1 MRVLYVTFFA
11 VALDQVTKFFVKGL
25 KIESLGISIPGMPY
39 GSSKQLIGDYVKLT
53 FIENPGMA
61 FGIDVGPKMFLTI
74 FTIGASLLI
83 LYYIFKHR
91 HDGLLIRLSLAFIL
105 AGALGNLIDR
115 TFYGVIYGYA
125 PLFHGRVVD
134 FVQVEFWDF
143 TFLGKTYTTWPIFN
157 VADVSVTL
165 GFLIIL
171 FFHKKIFKE
180 EQPEVIGTDGSTVS
194 GSSLPLDDKD
204 VNTSGEQNVL
214 NNNGSEISIED
225 TKRNPAQGTAGT
237 EEAKD
242 R

>member
-1 MRVLYVTFFA
+1 MRVLYATLFFVIA
-11 VALDQVTKFFVKGL
+11 DQVTKFFVKGL
-25 KIESLGISIPGMPY
+25 KIEWLGISLPGMPY
-39 GSSKQLIGDYVKLT
+39 GSSKQVFGNFVKFT

-61 FGIDVGPKMFLTI
+61 FGINVLTV
-74 FTIGASLLI
+74 FTILASLVI

-91 HDGLLIRLSLAFIL
+91 HDSFMLRLALALIL

-115 TFYGVIYGYA
+115 SFYGLIYGYA

-165 GFLIIL
+165 GFLIIIL
-171 FFHKKIFKE
+171 FNKKIFKTE
-180 EQPEVIGTDGSTVS
+180 EENPVTDSAAQEIPGEEGGSTEDTT
-194 GSSLPLDDKD
+194 PLDAS
-204 VNTSGEQNVL
+204 NLL
-214 NNNGSEISIED
+214 NNNGSELSFED
-225 TKRNPAQGTAGT
+225 TKQNPDERPPGT
-237 EEAKD
+237 EETKD

>member
-1 MRVLYVTFFA
+1 MRVLYVTLFA
-11 VALDQVTKFFVKGL
+11 VVLDQLSKFFVKGL
-25 KIESLGISIPGMPY
+25 KIESLGINISGMPY
-39 GSSKQLIGDYVKLT
+39 GSSKPLLGNLVKLT

-115 TFYGVIYGYA
+115 TFYGLIYGYA

-171 FFHKKIFKE
+171 FFHKKVFKE
-180 EQPEVIGTDGSTVS
+180 ETPEVTTDA
-194 GSSLPLDDKD
+194 SSLPLDDKD
-204 VNTSGEQNVL
+204 VNAGGEQNVL
-214 NNNGSEISIED
+214 NNNGSEISFED

>member
-1 MRVLYVTFFA
+1 LRVLYVTLFA
-11 VALDQVTKFFVKGL
+11 VVLDQLTKFFVKGL

-39 GSSKQLIGDYVKLT
+39 GSSKQVFGNIVKLT

-61 FGIDVGPKMFLTI
+61 FGIDIGPKMFLTI

-91 HDGLLIRLSLAFIL
+91 HDGVLIRLSLAFIL

-115 TFYGVIYGYA
+115 TFYGLIYGYA

-143 TFLGKTYTTWPIFN
+143 TIFGKTYTTWPIFN

-180 EQPEVIGTDGSTVS
+180 EHEVTGAAE
-194 GSSLPLDDKD
+194 GSSLPLGDTDKD
-204 VNTSGEQNVL
+204 VSASGEQNVL
-214 NNNGSEISIED
+214 NNNGSEISFED
-225 TKRNPAQGTAGT
+225 TKGNPAQGTAGT
-237 EEAKD
+237 EEAQD